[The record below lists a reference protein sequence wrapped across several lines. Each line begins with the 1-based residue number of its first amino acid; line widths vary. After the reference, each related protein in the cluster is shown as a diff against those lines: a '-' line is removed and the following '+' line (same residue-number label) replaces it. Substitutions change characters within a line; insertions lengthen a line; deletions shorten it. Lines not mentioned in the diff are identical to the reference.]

1 MLLNFTFKNYAS
13 FRDVQQFS
21 MEIPSKE
28 NGEQWKYP
36 ELSTVTALYGA
47 NASGKSSFLA
57 ALWFVSSFVRDGYAS
72 GVGESVIPRRA
83 FLLDQLSA
91 TDTSEFLIEMHAGDG
106 HRYIYEF
113 AVTDT
118 TVEYEELT
126 AYYSRRPSLLF
137 SRYLTANGETGIKF
151 GPSFSGPKK
160 QLTALLRKNALF
172 LSVTATAGVAITA
185 SVFRE
190 LAEGFGYYDAAAYRS
205 ELEQIKVMARKDP
218 HVLAQMSQLIQYADF
233 GIDEIQVRATGATS
247 GSAGGQGVDP
257 RLSFDGVPDEIMDYI
272 NTELK
277 WSLNNELVF
286 HHVSEDGGGWLSQA
300 MESDGTLAGLAF
312 LSVALRT
319 LKNGRVMLVDEI
331 ERSLHPV
338 LVKGLISLFTDIRTN
353 PHQAQLIFTSHD
365 VSLITSGCGG
375 DGVLNRN
382 QLWFT
387 RKGKDGA
394 SSLCPVTAFSPRPD
408 ENLGKNYL
416 NGVYEVLP
424 VVGLRQ
430 SFAELMKED
439 GAQEEEGK

>member
-1 MLLNFTFKNYAS
+1 
-13 FRDVQQFS
+13 
-21 MEIPSKE
+21 
-28 NGEQWKYP
+28 
-36 ELSTVTALYGA
+36 
-47 NASGKSSFLA
+47 
-57 ALWFVSSFVRDGYAS
+57 
-72 GVGESVIPRRA
+72 
-83 FLLDQLSA
+83 
-91 TDTSEFLIEMHAGDG
+91 
-106 HRYIYEF
+106 
-113 AVTDT
+113 
-118 TVEYEELT
+118 
-126 AYYSRRPSLLF
+126 
-137 SRYLTANGETGIKF
+137 
-151 GPSFSGPKK
+151 
-160 QLTALLRKNALF
+160 
-172 LSVTATAGVAITA
+172 
-185 SVFRE
+185 
-190 LAEGFGYYDAAAYRS
+190 
-205 ELEQIKVMARKDP
+205 MARKDP

-233 GIDEIQVRATGATS
+233 GIDEIQVRATGASS
-247 GSAGGQGVDP
+247 GNAGGQAVDP
-257 RLSFDGVPDEIMDYI
+257 HLTFEGVPDEIMDYI

-286 HHVSEDGGGWLSQA
+286 HHVSEEGGGWLSQS

-338 LVKGLISLFTDIRTN
+338 LVKGLISLFTNIQTN

-365 VSLITSGCGG
+365 VTLITSGCGG

-424 VVGLRQ
+424 VISLRQ
-430 SFAELMKED
+430 SFAELIKED
-439 GAQEEEGK
+439 DAQVEEGE

>member
-1 MLLNFTFKNYAS
+1 MLLNFTFKNFAS

-28 NGEQWKYP
+28 NSEQWKYP

-57 ALWFVSSFVRDGYAS
+57 ALWFVSSFVRDGYVS
-72 GVGESVIPRRA
+72 GVGESEIPRRG
-83 FLLDQLSA
+83 FLLDHLSA
-91 TDTSEFLIEMHAGDG
+91 TDASEFSIELYAEDG
-106 HRYIYEF
+106 YRYIYEF

-126 AYYSRRPSLLF
+126 AYYSRRPSLLY
-137 SRYLTANGETGIKF
+137 SRNLSVDGETNIKF

-172 LSVTATAGVAITA
+172 LSVTATAGVENTAAI
-185 SVFRE
+185 FRG
-190 LAEGFGYYDAAAYRS
+190 LAEGFGYYDAAAYER
-205 ELEQIKVMARKDP
+205 ELGQIKTMARKDP

-233 GIDEIQVRATGATS
+233 GIDEIQVRATGASS
-247 GSAGGQGVDP
+247 GNAGGQAVDP
-257 RLSFDGVPDEIMDYI
+257 HLTFEGVPDEIMDYI

-286 HHVSEDGGGWLSQA
+286 HHVSEEGGGWLSQS

-338 LVKGLISLFTDIRTN
+338 LVKGLISLFTNIQTN

-365 VSLITSGCGG
+365 VTLITSGCGG

-394 SSLCPVTAFSPRPD
+394 SSLCPVTAFSPRLD

-424 VVGLRQ
+424 VISLRQ
-430 SFAELMKED
+430 SFAELIKED
-439 GAQEEEGK
+439 DAQVEEGE